1 MEFLAPICEVQLT
14 PDIILFLILPTLLF
28 EASINIDARLLSRN
42 LVPIL
47 LLATVGLLIS
57 TDIVGIGIS
66 AATPLTLGV
75 VLISLLIQGTSVS
88 WLLRK
93 LGLIEAP
100 IPGAASDRD

>member
-1 MEFLAPICEVQLT
+1 MREVQLT

-57 TDIVGIGIS
+57 TDNVGIGIS
-66 AATPLTLGV
+66 AATPLTLGI
-75 VLISLLIQGTSVS
+75 VLISLLIQRTSVS

-100 IPGAASDRD
+100 IPSAASDRDKILIC